1 VHHDEVMKK
10 SVASTYR
17 EAGMISLNRNMILFA
32 MLIAAA
38 APVACLA
45 LQSPPTRRISMRC
58 CNNRTPV
65 LSQTTLQ
72 LSNYIEDAIDNEEV
86 FVTKSPLTD
95 EDIESVTNN
104 NNKIMIDESI
114 NKQAGLLANINSERT
129 LGILVLLTV
138 PLAWGTYSP
147 VVKYMYDKMNPSM
160 PGFVFSAG
168 YYIVAAVSL
177 GILSSM
183 QVKNGEMIQ
192 TSDYFD
198 NGDNESITTRGGL
211 ELGSYLFIGNGLQV
225 VGLQS
230 VPADRA
236 GKLCICIS
244 R

>member
-1 VHHDEVMKK
+1 VQIIPHR
-10 SVASTYR
+10 R
-17 EAGMISLNRNMILFA
+17 EAGMISLNRNMIFFA

-38 APVACLA
+38 APVACLT

-104 NNKIMIDESI
+104 NNKIMIDES
-114 NKQAGLLANINSERT
+114 NTGLLANINSERT

-160 PGFVFSAG
+160 PGFVFSG
-168 YYIVAAVSL
+168 KSSL
-177 GILSSM
+177 VFFLSC
-183 QVKNGEMIQ
+183 VLLCL
-192 TSDYFD
+192 
-198 NGDNESITTRGGL
+198 NEA
-211 ELGSYLFIGNGLQV
+211 FV
-225 VGLQS
+225 V
-230 VPADRA
+230 
-236 GKLCICIS
+236 
-244 R
+244 